1 MSLKRILG
9 VMLASRMAG
18 RGRRR
23 GSLGSAALLGGLGG
37 RGLRGKAGVAALGY
51 MAYKAYNDH
60 QSRQRASGSTA
71 QAGSSMG
78 TGSRASTGSGLSG
91 IFDQIAGALGG
102 EAQSSEMPD
111 PRHAEAAEQMSDDR
125 ALLLIRGM
133 IAAAHADGSLS
144 MDERQRISGQLDEAE
159 ATADERRLISTEIE
173 NPKPLDTLLTQIN
186 DHDTAIEFYLASR
199 AAVDSETEANR
210 AYLTLLRH
218 RLDITEEE
226 AREAEELAP

>member
-9 VMLASRMAG
+9 VMLTSRMGG

-51 MAYKAYNDH
+51 MAYQAYRDH

-71 QAGSSMG
+71 HASS
-78 TGSRASTGSGLSG
+78 TSSSSGLSG

-102 EAQSSEMPD
+102 ETQSSDTPD
-111 PRHAEAAEQMSDDR
+111 PRHAQAAEAMSDDR

-133 IAAAHADGSLS
+133 IAAAHADGNLS
-144 MDERQRISGQLDEAE
+144 SDERYRISGQLDEAE
-159 ATADERRLISTEIE
+159 ASADERRLISTEIE
-173 NPKPLDTLLTQIN
+173 HPKPLDTLLAQVD
-186 DHDTAIEFYLASR
+186 DHDTAVEFYLASR

-218 RLDITEEE
+218 RLGITEDE

>member
-37 RGLRGKAGVAALGY
+37 RGMRGKAGVAALGY
-51 MAYKAYNDH
+51 MAYQAYRDH
-60 QSRQRASGSTA
+60 QSRQRASGSTVHTPKT
-71 QAGSSMG
+71 GSS
-78 TGSRASTGSGLSG
+78 SSGLGG

-102 EAQSSEMPD
+102 ETQSQEAPD
-111 PRHAEAAEQMSDDR
+111 PRHQQAAEAMSDDR

-133 IAAAHADGSLS
+133 IAAAHADGTLS
-144 MDERQRISGQLDEAE
+144 MDERHRITGQLDEAE
-159 ATADERRLISTEIE
+159 ASADERRLMNTEIE
-173 NPKPLDTLLTQIN
+173 NPKPLDTLLAQID

-210 AYLTLLRH
+210 AYLTLLRN
-218 RLDITEEE
+218 RLAITEDE

>member
-18 RGRRR
+18 RSRRR
-23 GSLGSAALLGGLGG
+23 GSLGSAALLGGLGS

-51 MAYKAYNDH
+51 MAYQAYREH

-71 QAGSSMG
+71 HSTSSGS
-78 TGSRASTGSGLSG
+78 GSGLSG
-91 IFDQIAGALGG
+91 IFDQISGALGA
-102 EAQSSEMPD
+102 EAQSAETPD
-111 PRHAEAAEQMSDDR
+111 PGPQQAAEAMSDDR

-133 IAAAHADGSLS
+133 IAAAHADGNLS
-144 MDERQRISGQLDEAE
+144 MDERHRITGQLDEAE
-159 ATADERRLISTEIE
+159 ASADERRLIATEIE
-173 NPKPLDTLLTQIN
+173 NPKPIDTLLARID

-199 AAVDSETEANR
+199 AAVDSETETNR
-210 AYLTLLRH
+210 AYLTLLRN
-218 RLDITEEE
+218 RLGITEEE

>member
-23 GSLGSAALLGGLGG
+23 GGLGNAALLGGLGG
-37 RGLRGKAGVAALGY
+37 RGMRGKAGVAALGY
-51 MAYKAYNDH
+51 MAYQAYRDH
-60 QSRQRASGSTA
+60 QSRQRVSGSTA
-71 QAGSSMG
+71 Q
-78 TGSRASTGSGLSG
+78 TASTGSSSGLSG

-102 EAQSSEMPD
+102 ETPSQDTPD
-111 PRHAEAAEQMSDDR
+111 PRSQQAAEAMSDDR

-133 IAAAHADGSLS
+133 IAAAHADGTLS
-144 MDERQRISGQLDEAE
+144 MDERHRISGQLDEAE
-159 ATADERRLISTEIE
+159 ASADERRLISTEIE
-173 NPKPLDTLLTQIN
+173 NPKPIDTLLTQID

-218 RLDITEEE
+218 RLAITEDE

>member
-23 GSLGSAALLGGLGG
+23 GGLGSAAMLGGLGG
-37 RGLRGKAGVAALGY
+37 RGMRGKAGVAALGY
-51 MAYKAYNDH
+51 MAYQAYRDH

-71 QAGSSMG
+71 HAAS
-78 TGSRASTGSGLSG
+78 TGSQGSGLSG

-102 EAQSSEMPD
+102 EAQASESPD
-111 PRHAEAAEQMSDDR
+111 PRHKQAADEMSDDR

-133 IAAAHADGSLS
+133 IAAAHADGHLS
-144 MDERQRISGQLDEAE
+144 TDERHRISGQLDEAE

-173 NPKPLDTLLTQIN
+173 NPKPLDTLLAQIN
-186 DHDTAIEFYLASR
+186 DHDTAVEFYLASR
-199 AAVDSETEANR
+199 AAVDSTTDANA

-218 RLDITEEE
+218 RLGITEEE
-226 AREAEELAP
+226 AQEAEELAP

>member
-23 GSLGSAALLGGLGG
+23 GGLGNAALLGGLGG

-51 MAYKAYNDH
+51 MAYQAYRDH

-71 QAGSSMG
+71 HAASSPK
-78 TGSRASTGSGLSG
+78 SSSGLGG
-91 IFDQIAGALGG
+91 IFDQISEALGG
-102 EAQSSEMPD
+102 EARASSETPD
-111 PRHAEAAEQMSDDR
+111 PAHKQAAEEMSDDR
-125 ALLLIRGM
+125 ALLLIRAM
-133 IAAAHADGSLS
+133 IAAAHADGNLTL
-144 MDERQRISGQLDEAE
+144 DERHRISGQLDEAE
-159 ATADERRLISTEIE
+159 ASADERRLMATEIE
-173 NPKPLDTLLTQIN
+173 NPKPLDTLLAQVN
-186 DHDTAIEFYLASR
+186 DHDTAVEFYLASR

-210 AYLTLLRH
+210 AYLTLLRN
-218 RLDITEEE
+218 RLGITEEE

>member
-51 MAYKAYNDH
+51 MAYQAYRDH

-71 QAGSSMG
+71 HAASSGS
-78 TGSRASTGSGLSG
+78 GSGLSG

-102 EAQSSEMPD
+102 EAQSTETPD
-111 PRHAEAAEQMSDDR
+111 PRHQQAAEAMSDDR

-133 IAAAHADGSLS
+133 IAAAHADGNLS
-144 MDERQRISGQLDEAE
+144 ADERHRIAGQLDEAE
-159 ATADERRLISTEIE
+159 ASADERRLIATEIE
-173 NPKPLDTLLTQIN
+173 NPKPIDTLLSRID

-210 AYLTLLRH
+210 AYLTLLRN
-218 RLDITEEE
+218 RLGITEEE

>member
-9 VMLASRMAG
+9 VMLASRMGG

-23 GSLGSAALLGGLGG
+23 GGLGNAALLGG

-51 MAYKAYNDH
+51 MAYQAYRDH

-71 QAGSSMG
+71 QA
-78 TGSRASTGSGLSG
+78 ASTSSSSGLSG

-102 EAQSSEMPD
+102 DAPASDPPD
-111 PRHAEAAEQMSDDR
+111 PRHAQAAEAMSDDR

-133 IAAAHADGSLS
+133 IAAAHADGTLS
-144 MDERQRISGQLDEAE
+144 DDERHRISGQLDEAE
-159 ATADERRLISTEIE
+159 ATADERRLIATEIE
-173 NPKPLDTLLTQIN
+173 HPKPLDTLLARID
-186 DHDTAIEFYLASR
+186 DHDMAVEFYLASR

-210 AYLTLLRH
+210 AYLTLLRQ
-218 RLDITEEE
+218 RLGITEDE

>member
-51 MAYKAYNDH
+51 MAYQAYRDH

-71 QAGSSMG
+71 HAASSGS
-78 TGSRASTGSGLSG
+78 GSGLSG

-102 EAQSSEMPD
+102 EAQSTETPD
-111 PRHAEAAEQMSDDR
+111 PRHQQAAEAMSDDR

-133 IAAAHADGSLS
+133 IAAAHADGNLS
-144 MDERQRISGQLDEAE
+144 TDERHRIAGQLDEAE
-159 ATADERRLISTEIE
+159 ASADERRLIATEIE
-173 NPKPLDTLLTQIN
+173 NPKPIDTLLARID

-210 AYLTLLRH
+210 AYLTLLRN
-218 RLDITEEE
+218 RLGITEEE